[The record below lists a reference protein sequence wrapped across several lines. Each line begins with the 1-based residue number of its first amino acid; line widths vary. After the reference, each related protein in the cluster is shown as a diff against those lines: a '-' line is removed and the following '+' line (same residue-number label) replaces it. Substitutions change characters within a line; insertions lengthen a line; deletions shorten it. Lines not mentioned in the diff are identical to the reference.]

1 MWGLRYG
8 LIFSLVSHCRVAT
21 KRSILHSLLATGLVL
36 ALSSMF
42 APQTVGAVSEGSLHP
57 SWSDSAMAEGWRA
70 VCGDVRNVGQVPA
83 RSVAIRVQ
91 GLGSTGQVVSTR
103 DHYVLADVPAGSR
116 SVFCVPMPAGA
127 TSYNVD
133 GPPRRLGIRGGA
145 VGNPALDAGG
155 APWTTVSVRVPLD
168 ARGVLRGRH
177 RGPHVASMS
186 CCACSNVIRPAQ
198 TSRCSRSSSRSL
210 LAASGQFW
218 SQRLF
223 DDEGCPPSPSGM
235 RWSNS

>member
-1 MWGLRYG
+1 MFECRGSRFVAAGLAATRVQCREGGYG
-8 LIFSLVSHCRVAT
+8 MGAHRFT
-21 KRSILHSLLATGLVL
+21 KRLATGLVL
-36 ALSSMF
+36 ALSSVF
-42 APQTVGAVSEGSLHP
+42 AAQTVGAVSEKKKRP

-116 SVFCVPMPAGA
+116 SVFCVRRGDF
-127 TSYNVD
+127 VQRD

-155 APWTTVSVRVPLD
+155 APWTTVSD
-168 ARGVLRGRH
+168 ARG
-177 RGPHVASMS
+177 
-186 CCACSNVIRPAQ
+186 
-198 TSRCSRSSSRSL
+198 
-210 LAASGQFW
+210 
-218 SQRLF
+218 
-223 DDEGCPPSPSGM
+223 
-235 RWSNS
+235 

>member
-1 MWGLRYG
+1 M
-8 LIFSLVSHCRVAT
+8 AT
-21 KRSILHSLLATGLVL
+21 KRSILHSLLATGLEL
-36 ALSSMF
+36 ALSSVF

-127 TSYNVD
+127 TSYNV
-133 GPPRRLGIRGGA
+133 
-145 VGNPALDAGG
+145 
-155 APWTTVSVRVPLD
+155 T
-168 ARGVLRGRH
+168 VLRADWGFVEA
-177 RGPHVASMS
+177 P
-186 CCACSNVIRPAQ
+186 
-198 TSRCSRSSSRSL
+198 
-210 LAASGQFW
+210 
-218 SQRLF
+218 
-223 DDEGCPPSPSGM
+223 
-235 RWSNS
+235 